1 MEQFPGDQRL
11 RVWLWVL
18 MKWLEFKAVRRVV
31 CIDTAVAPGGRKYR
45 GRSFQK
51 PGVQVSRSLMNKV

>member
-31 CIDTAVAPGGRKYR
+31 CIDTEVTLKWHRVAENTGEG
-45 GRSFQK
+45 
-51 PGVQVSRSLMNKV
+51 VSRSQVSKCQGP

>member
-31 CIDTAVAPGGRKYR
+31 CIDTEVTLKWHPVAENTGEG
-45 GRSFQK
+45 
-51 PGVQVSRSLMNKV
+51 VSRSQVSKCQGP